1 MCLEVSVTS
10 VPGERCGRL
19 ARAVVM
25 VALAA
30 CAPPEPRD
38 APSDT
43 EVSDTSVETIADT
56 AQDTTPPDP
65 DDLDGDGDLAEG
77 AGGRDCNDV
86 DDQVLGD
93 DCAGNWPAPTFT
105 LTLEVDDPTTG
116 LHLPDVQASYPD
128 VDWATLERLY
138 LPAGHYKYIKLG
150 NLPQRDPANP
160 LVITNQGG
168 QVRVGGL
175 GHYYILDMEGG
186 TGWVLTGRFDPEA
199 MTGDVDFPGH
209 RGNHYADSAGRYG
222 ITIDDGFDNPYTISG
237 LSIGAGASQF
247 EVEFMEITGMGFAGI
262 TMKTDDDGDATMV
275 DCKLHDLYIHDTGSE
290 GMYIGSTQT
299 QPQHRIV
306 GLSIY
311 NNRILRTGTELL
323 QVSQLGPGT
332 EIHNN
337 VFALGALDWKAP
349 FHLWQDNASQVG
361 IRHGSVEIHHNVFI
375 GAADSLLSFFGQLE
389 VGDDALPGDLVHVHD
404 NYYSHG
410 RGRGAFLG
418 GNTDLSSEWRFERNT
433 FRSMVYQRDEVYDAV
448 EEDFVFKLGNLVDQ
462 TVTFLDNTW
471 EDASKQLHNRGPD
484 GNQTY
489 GTVTGSGNGSDAIA
503 PYPFVDLGLDPAMDF
518 MRVELWTDQATV
530 GRLEPVAYEVGDIA
544 IVDGVLYE
552 ALSENTGVSPPDNPA
567 VWSALPAPRDD
578 VRVLRGSDFAG
589 MGLLDTMP

>member
-1 MCLEVSVTS
+1 VTPF
-10 VPGERCGRL
+10 PGVQRL
-19 ARAVVM
+19 RLPWAGVIA
-25 VALAA
+25 ALAA
-30 CAPPEPRD
+30 CAPSE
-38 APSDT
+38 PSDPAGGDSGSTDPST
-43 EVSDTSVETIADT
+43 ETTEDTDSDVTSPV
-56 AQDTTPPDP
+56 DP
-65 DDLDGDGDLAEG
+65 DDQDGDGDLAEA
-77 AGGRDCNDV
+77 AGGRDCNDL

-93 DCAGNWPAPTFT
+93 DCAGNWPTPSLT
-105 LTLEVDDPTTG
+105 LTLEVDDPAMG
-116 LHLPDVQASYPD
+116 LHLPDVQASYPK
-128 VDWATLERLY
+128 VDWAALERLY
-138 LPAGHYKYIKLG
+138 IPAGHYKYIKLG
-150 NLPQRDPANP
+150 NLPERDPASP

-175 GHYYILDMEGG
+175 GHYYILNLEGG
-186 TGWVLTGRFDPEA
+186 TGWVLTGRYDPEA

-209 RGNHYADSAGRYG
+209 RGNHYADSGGRYG

-237 LSIGAGASQF
+237 LSIGEGASQF

-262 TMKTDDDGDATMV
+262 AMKTDDDGDATMV

-290 GMYIGSTQT
+290 GMYIGSTQA

-306 GLSIY
+306 GMSIY

-323 QVSQLGPGT
+323 QVGQLGPGN
-332 EIHNN
+332 EIHHN

-349 FHLWQDNASQVG
+349 FQVWQDNGAQVG
-361 IRHGSVEIHHNVFI
+361 VRHGSVAIHHNVFI

-389 VGDDALPGDLVHVHD
+389 VGDDAQPGDLVHVHD

-418 GNTDLSSEWRFERNT
+418 GNTDLNSEWRFERNT
-433 FRSMVYQRDEVYDAV
+433 FRSMVYQRDEVYEAV
-448 EEDFVFKLGNLVDQ
+448 EEDFVFKLGNIVDQ
-462 TVTFLDNTW
+462 TVTFFDNTW

-489 GTVTGSGNGSDAIA
+489 GTVTGSGNVIDTIA

-518 MRVELWTDQATV
+518 MRVELWTDEATV
-530 GRLEPVAYEVGDIA
+530 GRFEPVAYEVGDMA
-544 IVDGVLYE
+544 VVDGALYE
-552 ALSENTGVSPPDNPA
+552 ALSGNTGVFPPDNPA
-567 VWSALPAPRDD
+567 VWSPLPSPKDD

-589 MGLLDTMP
+589 IGLLDTMP